1 MWFPKKA
8 NFQLALHVRERGES
22 LANFLV
28 NTKRNIDLRD
38 FEDQNHQKKKKFKGC

>member
-1 MWFPKKA
+1 
-8 NFQLALHVRERGES
+8 LHVRERVES

-38 FEDQNHQKKKKFKGC
+38 LEDQNHQKEKNSRDVREYRL